1 MRKRVLSTLLIVALS
16 TLMLVA
22 CSNKKDSLVGSDAKA
37 GNSTVKVID
46 ILLTEE
52 EYGIGVDKNK
62 PELLAA
68 INSFIEEGLTNGKYE
83 EITGH
88 YFGGEGEPVPIYSAI
103 KDNSKDQLIVAT
115 TGDFEPFDYDD
126 EDKHYGIDKEL
137 INAIAESLG
146 KELVLE
152 YINFDILFTTVNQ
165 GKCDVCIAGITIN
178 DERKKYVDFSIPYF
192 HVGQCLATRKDNTEL
207 DYAKTL
213 EDIEKKLLEFDE
225 NVVIAVETET
235 TGEDYLNGKEGTF
248 EGVKCKILRCP
259 TLRDC
264 LIELNNGNAD
274 YVIGDAAVL
283 KYLIANG

>member
-37 GNSTVKVID
+37 GNSNIKVID

-62 PELLAA
+62 PELLEA

-88 YFGGEGEPVPIYSAI
+88 YFGGEGEPVPIYSAD
-103 KDNSKDQLIVAT
+103 KDKSKDQLIVAT

-126 EDKHYGIDKEL
+126 GDKHYGIDKEL

-152 YINFDILFTTVNQ
+152 YINFEILFATVNQ

-178 DERKKYVDFSIPYF
+178 DERKEYVDFSIPYF
-192 HVGQCLATRKDNTEL
+192 HAGQCLATRKDNTEL

-274 YVIGDAAVL
+274 YVIGDSAVL